1 MQRRN
6 NINMCNNTL
15 TLTLCWTWLEFE
27 LRIELYV
34 LQNDQ
39 QQNIFLK
46 NFDFNLKFDDE
57 CVCRSVLEIG

>member
-1 MQRRN
+1 M
-6 NINMCNNTL
+6 
-15 TLTLCWTWLEFE
+15 CWTWLEFE

-39 QQNIFLK
+39 QQNICLK

-57 CVCRSVLEIG
+57 CVCCSVLEIG

>member
-1 MQRRN
+1 MCI
-6 NINMCNNTL
+6 NIL

-57 CVCRSVLEIG
+57 CVC

>member
-1 MQRRN
+1 
-6 NINMCNNTL
+6 MCNNTL
-15 TLTLCWTWLEFE
+15 TLTLCWTWLELE

-57 CVCRSVLEIG
+57 CVCCSVLEIG

>member
-27 LRIELYV
+27 LRIELCV

-57 CVCRSVLEIG
+57 CVCCSVLEIG

>member
-46 NFDFNLKFDDE
+46 NFDFNLKYDD
-57 CVCRSVLEIG
+57 